1 MERLNEL
8 REQVL
13 EKELTL
19 LDKQGGGGAG
29 LRPSVLTALVA
40 ALGAA
45 FRLM

>member
-1 MERLNEL
+1 MERLTEL

-13 EKELTL
+13 EKELAM

-29 LRPSVLTALVA
+29 LRPSVLTALIA

-45 FRLM
+45 LRLM